1 MPPSALDL
9 PEIHNLIAEHLSR
22 ETLLSCCRVSK
33 DWHHSFLPY
42 LWRSVDFHGSGP
54 VFLGSDIDPRVAHI
68 RRLNYNYSTFEG
80 PMPTVGYTHLKELEI
95 IRESVVKE
103 RKLVLTRPKGG
114 CALNLW
120 HLPTALLR
128 SQVNGPLTSVEL
140 TGIDNASIEFW
151 DALSQCR
158 SLMSFRL
165 ENVYCPVD
173 WAPFWKIC
181 LCVKTLAFVL
191 TEGRDCLIIRRRMFL
206 VKHLTVD
213 RSEIEGQRD
222 NWQLAKSWTCS
233 PNLETLKY
241 CRSSTSPCEDE
252 LHEMAEDIK
261 AAIAAAA
268 EGRNHYAR
276 APKGVIQSSGDGDD
290 DEHDGDYDYINYNDD
305 DKEKDEDMEQYRGLI
320 PGKKLHTLETD
331 NHDIRDED
339 LGFIVN
345 NMDTLRKLCVPYFSF
360 GVVTFEALDRHRHT
374 IVELNLRCGPNDSSQ
389 VLNTVTKCTQL
400 QILTLSDVDS
410 EAFVQSDSWTCLGLK
425 LLAITFQKWGAD
437 QSNRQIAS
445 ESQAVWQRVSRLT
458 ELEHLDLFPHGGWN
472 PGFQPVFS
480 HQCGLGQLSTLTEL
494 RQIDMDF
501 LQAIQSNAHWMVGA
515 WPRLKVVRCQ
525 NLLTD
530 RGRIN
535 AAVMQVF
542 RDKEI
547 SVEARGIR
555 SVYEPL

>member
-1 MPPSALDL
+1 
-9 PEIHNLIAEHLSR
+9 
-22 ETLLSCCRVSK
+22 
-33 DWHHSFLPY
+33 
-42 LWRSVDFHGSGP
+42 
-54 VFLGSDIDPRVAHI
+54 
-68 RRLNYNYSTFEG
+68 
-80 PMPTVGYTHLKELEI
+80 
-95 IRESVVKE
+95 
-103 RKLVLTRPKGG
+103 
-114 CALNLW
+114 
-120 HLPTALLR
+120 
-128 SQVNGPLTSVEL
+128 
-140 TGIDNASIEFW
+140 
-151 DALSQCR
+151 
-158 SLMSFRL
+158 
-165 ENVYCPVD
+165 
-173 WAPFWKIC
+173 
-181 LCVKTLAFVL
+181 
-191 TEGRDCLIIRRRMFL
+191 MFL

-222 NWQLAKSWTCS
+222 DWQLTKSWTCS

-252 LHEMAEDIK
+252 FHAMAEDIK

-268 EGRNHYAR
+268 EGRNHY
-276 APKGVIQSSGDGDD
+276 
-290 DEHDGDYDYINYNDD
+290 INYNDD
-305 DKEKDEDMEQYRGLI
+305 DEEKDEDMEQYRGLI

-345 NMDTLRKLCVPYFSF
+345 NVNTLRKLCVPYFSF
-360 GVVTFEALDRHRHT
+360 GAVTFEALDRHRHT
-374 IVELNLRCGPNDSSQ
+374 IVELNLRCGPTDSSQ
-389 VLNTVTKCTQL
+389 VLNTVTRCSQL

-410 EAFVQSDSWTCLGLK
+410 EAFVQSNSWSCLGLK
-425 LLAITFQKWGAD
+425 LLAITFQKWGSD
-437 QSNRQIAS
+437 QSSRQIAS

-458 ELEHLDLFPHGGWN
+458 KLEHLDLFPHGGWN

-480 HQCGLGQLSTLTEL
+480 RQCGLGQLSTLTEL

-525 NLLTD
+525 NLPTD

-535 AAVMQVF
+535 AAVMQIF

-555 SVYEPL
+555 SAYEPL